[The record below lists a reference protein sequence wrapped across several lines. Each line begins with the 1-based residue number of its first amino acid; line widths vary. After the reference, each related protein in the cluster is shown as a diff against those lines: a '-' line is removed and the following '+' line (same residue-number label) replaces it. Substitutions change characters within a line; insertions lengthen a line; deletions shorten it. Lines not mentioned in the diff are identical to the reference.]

1 MNYQYIDLQS
11 LEEDTLGSV
20 EIQKEIMVMFL
31 KLIEEYD
38 DVLNSELPNKNWD
51 ALYGATH
58 RIKPNIRMFGIT
70 KLEPV
75 ILELEEKL
83 RKEEN
88 LEGIDEL
95 FQTVQVGFQNVKN
108 EIELELKAMD
118 NG

>member
-11 LEEDTLGSV
+11 LKEDTLGNA
-20 EIQKEIMVMFL
+20 EIQREIMVMFL

-38 DVLNSELPNKNWD
+38 DVLNSELPNKNWE
-51 ALYGATH
+51 ALYSATH

-75 ILELEEKL
+75 ILELEDKL

-88 LEGIDEL
+88 LGGIDEL
-95 FQTVQVGFQNVKN
+95 FHTVQIGFKEVKN
-108 EIELELKAMD
+108 ELELEFKAMD